1 MKAVFHDESASERR
15 RSRRSSAPAITFI
28 SCTVNGLSTKDY
40 WKPFSYPIG
49 NIVFYGGYHGVHYR
63 YELYNISPIGSRSM
77 FEESELIATLEEAQ
91 AECNSRNERMAVG
104 HAEMNHGRDGI

>member
-1 MKAVFHDESASERR
+1 MKATFHDKRFGTKEVETKFS
-15 RSRRSSAPAITFI
+15 PGDY
-28 SCTVNGLSTKDY
+28 VYLLWGNGLSTRDY